1 MKRLPLILALVLVCG
16 YSLYLVSTADASVSV
31 PAATT
36 QAGPV
41 YAVNTVT
48 AKGGSK
54 AVDFSWLDANG
65 KDVSFSSFTSGKVV
79 LLNVWAT
86 WCPPCRRE
94 IPDIVQI
101 SDEMAAKGVVVIGV
115 SLDDKGDAVANVRTF
130 SEKNGVKYMNV
141 VDAAKK
147 IASAYGGIQAI
158 PTTFIIDRQ
167 GNVVQK
173 IVGSQSK
180 EAFVASL
187 QKAL

>member
-1 MKRLPLILALVLVCG
+1 MKRLPLTLALVSVLG
-16 YSLYLVSTADASVSV
+16 YSLYLVSTADASVSK
-31 PAATT
+31 PASTV

-41 YAVNTVT
+41 YAVNSVT

-54 AVDFSWLDANG
+54 AVEFTWLDASG
-65 KDVSFSSFTSGKVV
+65 KDVSFSSMTAGKVV